1 METDV
6 GLEMYSGN
14 YQRYW
19 KVLAVFEG
27 IDFSEAL
34 QAFALG
40 NDPEQGPDS
49 SDAVQIFM
57 SAGKNKS
64 AQTRCFCRYVK
75 SGSRNCSFKIA
86 TGLKKIILKSS

>member
-6 GLEMYSGN
+6 VLEMYSGN

-34 QAFALG
+34 QAVALG

-49 SDAVQIFM
+49 SDAV
-57 SAGKNKS
+57 
-64 AQTRCFCRYVK
+64 
-75 SGSRNCSFKIA
+75 
-86 TGLKKIILKSS
+86 